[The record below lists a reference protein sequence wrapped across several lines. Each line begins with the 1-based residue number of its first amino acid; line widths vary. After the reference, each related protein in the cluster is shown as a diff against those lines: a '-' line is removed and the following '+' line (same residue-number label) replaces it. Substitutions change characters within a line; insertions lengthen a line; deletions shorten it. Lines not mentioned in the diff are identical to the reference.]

1 MKITGR
7 TVVTMNSRNN
17 DLKNEI
23 DNLFSIDYHA
33 HVLPGCD
40 HGSKN
45 LETSLAQ
52 LEMAK
57 QAGVK
62 VICATPHFYPHKE
75 NVDAFLKRRNECFEL
90 LSGNLKQDMPKVI
103 QSAEVLM
110 CEGIEH
116 LENIEELCLEN
127 SNELLFEM
135 PFYAEWPEELV
146 ESVLNLQGER
156 SDLNFIMAHADRY
169 SIKQVETFI
178 REGIKLQLNIDA
190 LAHPVKNK
198 HLKKWIEEGLVVR
211 VGSDIHQKDNT
222 YKYWD
227 KGRKV
232 FYKSSK

>member
-1 MKITGR
+1 MENKKSDI
-7 TVVTMNSRNN
+7 
-17 DLKNEI
+17 KNII
-23 DNLFSIDYHA
+23 DNLFSVDYHA

-45 LETSLAQ
+45 IETSLAQ

-57 QAGVK
+57 EAGVK
-62 VICATPHFYPHKE
+62 VIYATPHFYPHRE
-75 NVDAFLKRRNECFEL
+75 NTDVFLRRRTECFDL
-90 LSGNLKQDMPKVI
+90 LKKNIKPDMPRVL

-116 LENIEELCLEN
+116 LENIEVLCLEN
-127 SNELLFEM
+127 TNELLFEM

-156 SDLNFIMAHADRY
+156 SDIRFIMAHADRY

-178 REGIKLQLNIDA
+178 REGIKLQLNIDS

-198 HLKKWIEEGLVVR
+198 HLKRWIEQGLVVR
-211 VGSDIHQKDNT
+211 IGSDIHQKDNT
-222 YKYWD
+222 YKYWE

-232 FYKSSK
+232 FLKSCK